1 MISYRPTDG
10 DPYTQ
15 PIEYRP
21 KTCFLVTQLG
31 NPGKE
36 VLAIR
41 HNLTN
46 VLHQFGIEAID
57 AGSVVTGKDFLL
69 KIWSLILA
77 VPLGIAILSESM
89 QTSTVSNIFYELGA
103 LQAYGKETLVI
114 KTKTATIP
122 SDFVRTEYVQYDRGF
137 KNKMREFLKN
147 FQALADYYETAADQ
161 LQNNPLLSI
170 DYLRRAYLISGNN
183 DLRAKAKQIMA
194 SMALDGRAKN
204 SVEML
209 LSNF

>member
-21 KTCFLVTQLG
+21 KTCFLMTQLG

-46 VLHQFGIEAID
+46 VLHQSGIEVID

-77 VPLGIAILSESM
+77 VPLGIAIVSEKM
-89 QTSTVSNIFYELGA
+89 RPETMSNIFYELGV
-103 LQAYGKETLVI
+103 LQAYGKETLIV
-114 KTKTATIP
+114 KTEAATIP
-122 SDFVRTEYVQYDRGF
+122 SDFIRTDYVKYDRGF
-137 KNKMREFLKN
+137 KDKMREFLKN
-147 FQALADYYETAADQ
+147 FQALADYY
-161 LQNNPLLSI
+161 
-170 DYLRRAYLISGNN
+170 
-183 DLRAKAKQIMA
+183 
-194 SMALDGRAKN
+194 
-204 SVEML
+204 
-209 LSNF
+209 

>member
-1 MISYRPTDG
+1 M
-10 DPYTQ
+10 
-15 PIEYRP
+15 
-21 KTCFLVTQLG
+21 TQLG

-46 VLHQFGIEAID
+46 ILHQSGIEVID

-77 VPLGIAILSESM
+77 VPLGIAILSENM

-114 KTKTATIP
+114 KTKAATIP

-137 KNKMREFLKN
+137 KNKMKEFLKN
-147 FQALADYYETAADQ
+147 FRTLADYYETLAEQ

-183 DLRAKAKQIMA
+183 DLRAKAKQILA

-209 LSNF
+209 LANF

>member
-36 VLAIR
+36 VLRIR
-41 HNLTN
+41 HSLTQI
-46 VLHQFGIEAID
+46 LRSYGIEVID

-77 VPLGIAILSESM
+77 VPLGIAIISEGM
-89 QTSTVSNIFYELGA
+89 RTDTLSNIFYELGA
-103 LQAYGKETLVI
+103 LQAYGKETLII
-114 KTKTATIP
+114 KTEAATIP
-122 SDFVRTEYVQYDRGF
+122 SDFVRTEYVQYDKDF
-137 KNKMREFLKN
+137 KNKMKGFLKN
-147 FQALADYYETAADQ
+147 FMTMADYYETAANQ

-170 DYLRRAYLISGNN
+170 DYLRRAYLISAN
-183 DLRAKAKQIMA
+183 DELRAKVQQIVA

-209 LSNF
+209 LANF

>member
-15 PIEYRP
+15 SIEYRP

-31 NPGKE
+31 NPGQE
-36 VLAIR
+36 VIKIR
-41 HNLTN
+41 HSLTQI
-46 VLHQFGIEAID
+46 LRPHGIKVID

-77 VPLGIAILSESM
+77 VPLGIAIVSENM
-89 QTSTVSNIFYELGA
+89 RTDTMSNIFYELGA
-103 LQAYGKETLVI
+103 LQAYGKETLII
-114 KTKTATIP
+114 KTEAATIP
-122 SDFVRTEYVQYDRGF
+122 SDFVRTEYVKYDKDF
-137 KNKMREFLKN
+137 KDKMQGFLKN
-147 FQALADYYETAADQ
+147 FMAMAEYYETAADQ

-170 DYLRRAYLISGNN
+170 DYLRRAYLISANA
-183 DLRAKAKQIMA
+183 DLRTKVKQIVA

-209 LSNF
+209 LANF

>member
-1 MISYRPTDG
+1 MISYRPDG

-15 PIEYRP
+15 SIEYRP

-31 NPGKE
+31 APGKE
-36 VLAIR
+36 VITIR
-41 HNLTN
+41 HSLARILN
-46 VLHQFGIEAID
+46 QSGIEVID

-77 VPLGIAILSESM
+77 VPLGIAILSENM
-89 QTSTVSNIFYELGA
+89 PTSTVSNIFYELGV

-114 KTKTATIP
+114 KTEAATIP
-122 SDFVRTEYVQYDRGF
+122 SDFVRTEYLKYGRGF
-137 KNKMREFLKN
+137 KKNMNKFLKN
-147 FQALADYYETAADQ
+147 FARTAEYYEKAAGQ

-170 DYLRRAYLISGNN
+170 DYLRRAYLISGNE

-209 LSNF
+209 LANF

>member
-15 PIEYRP
+15 SIEYRP

-36 VLAIR
+36 VLRIR
-41 HNLTN
+41 HSLTQI
-46 VLHQFGIEAID
+46 LRPYGIGVID

-77 VPLGIAILSESM
+77 VPLGIAIVSENM
-89 QTSTVSNIFYELGA
+89 RTDTMSNIFYELGA

-114 KTKTATIP
+114 KTEAATIP
-122 SDFVRTEYVQYDRGF
+122 SDFVRTEYVKYDKDFKDKMQGF
-137 KNKMREFLKN
+137 VKN
-147 FQALADYYETAADQ
+147 FMALAEYYETAADQ

-170 DYLRRAYLISGNN
+170 DYLRRAYLISAND
-183 DLRAKAKQIMA
+183 DLRTKVQQIVA

-209 LSNF
+209 LANF

>member
-31 NPGKE
+31 NPGRE
-36 VLAIR
+36 VLRIR
-41 HNLTN
+41 QSLTHILN
-46 VLHQFGIEAID
+46 SYGIEVID

-77 VPLGIAILSESM
+77 VPLGIAILSENM
-89 QTSTVSNIFYELGA
+89 RTDTISNIFYELGA
-103 LQAYGKETLVI
+103 LQAYGKETLII
-114 KTKTATIP
+114 KTEAATIP
-122 SDFVRTEYVQYDRGF
+122 SDFVRTEYVQYNKNF
-137 KNKMREFLKN
+137 KDKMKGFLKN
-147 FQALADYYETAADQ
+147 FMAMAEYYETAAGQ

-170 DYLRRAYLISGNN
+170 DYLRRAYLISGSD
-183 DLRAKAKQIMA
+183 DLRTKVKQIVT
-194 SMALDGRAKN
+194 SMALDGRAQN

-209 LSNF
+209 LANF